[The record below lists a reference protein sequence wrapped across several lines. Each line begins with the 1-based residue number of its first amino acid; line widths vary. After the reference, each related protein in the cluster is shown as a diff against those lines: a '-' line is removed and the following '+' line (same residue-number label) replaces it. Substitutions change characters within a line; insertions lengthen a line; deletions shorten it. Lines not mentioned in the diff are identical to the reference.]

1 MSKNR
6 IKATRDILS
15 QAIMTELKAYE
26 TEIMSRV
33 EGASDKN
40 AKKLKK
46 ILKETSPELTG
57 DYKKG
62 WRVKKVD
69 RKTNI
74 VHNATDWQLTH
85 LLEEGH
91 FINDGTHF
99 VQPIPHITPA
109 RDKIEKEF
117 MSEVEEAIKKSGN

>member
-1 MSKNR
+1 MSTR
-6 IKATRDILS
+6 VRAERDLRKALMS
-15 QAIMTELKAYE
+15 ELTAYE
-26 TEIMSRV
+26 TEIMSQI

-40 AKKLKK
+40 AQKLKNT
-46 ILKETSPELTG
+46 LKETSPKLTG
-57 DYKKG
+57 DYRKG

-91 FINDGTHF
+91 YINDGTHF
-99 VQPIPHITPA
+99 VQPIPHIQPA

-117 MSEVEEAIKKSGN
+117 LSEVEEAIQNAK